1 MSWRSIPVRIG
12 VIIASFLT
20 DSAFISILLA
30 IFMIDKEKQL
40 LYLPAHLAGFSNYV
54 LKIVYYILYLTIN
67 DHELEE
73 NQV

>member
-1 MSWRSIPVRIG
+1 
-12 VIIASFLT
+12 
-20 DSAFISILLA
+20 
-30 IFMIDKEKQL
+30 MIDKEKQL